1 MEKFYKIITY
11 GCQMNLHDSEK
22 IAGML
27 EDKGYLATADD
38 NKADIIV
45 FNTCCIRHTAER
57 KALGNIS
64 AYKQFKESN
73 PKIILA
79 VVGCMSQQPEINK
92 LLTDS
97 YPFIDIVLGTGNLAA
112 FSKAIDAKLRENL
125 RTSWRRLDEKP
136 LIDEGYPLVRTSGA
150 NAWLDITYGCNNFCS
165 YCIVPYVRGRERS
178 RDDGLIVKEAAALIA
193 QGYKEI
199 TLLGQNVN
207 SYYYNGVDFAALLER
222 VAKLDGDFRLRF
234 LTSHPKDLSEKVVCA
249 IACSEKISKFIHL
262 PVQAGSNK
270 VLASMNRKYTR
281 EHYLSLIEMIRN
293 KLPKAGITTDI
304 MVGFPG
310 EQDKDFQDTLDL
322 VRQARFSSA
331 FTFKYSRRKGTTAD
345 QMEQQVPED
354 VKKARIRELI
364 STQNQITLELS
375 KDYIGK
381 TVRVLVEDKSSRA
394 ADTLCGREDTGRLVN
409 IEDADSRI
417 GDFCNVLI
425 THTKAS
431 SLWGRV
437 ASE

>member
-1 MEKFYKIITY
+1 MAKFYKIITY

-27 EDKGYLATADD
+27 EDKSYLATADD

-73 PKIILA
+73 PKLILA

-92 LLTDS
+92 LLIDS

-112 FSKAIDAKLRENL
+112 FSKAIDAKLRENR

-136 LIDEGYPLVRTSGA
+136 IIDEGYPLVRTSGA
-150 NAWLDITYGCNNFCS
+150 NAWLDITYGCDNFCS

-178 RDDGLIVKEAAALIA
+178 RDDGLIVKEATALIA

-394 ADTLCGREDTGRLVN
+394 GNTLCGREDTGRLVN

-437 ASE
+437 TSE